1 MRMASKMKPEDFLMF
16 EGNQWALYKVDTDHF
31 SSWIY
36 HCCNPMAAK
45 FTGNRFLTWSELH
58 LYPGAAHCWKCQQL
72 VPEKLLGLWR
82 MHNFDSMADDRTGWK
97 DWTQL
102 KEYNIEQVYG

>member
-1 MRMASKMKPEDFLMF
+1 MRMASKMKPEEFLMF

-45 FTGNRFLTWSELH
+45 FTVSRFLTWSELRFEQG
-58 LYPGAAHCWKCQQL
+58 PKCWRCETPI
-72 VPEKLLGLWR
+72 PEKLLGLWQ
-82 MHNFDSMADDRTGWK
+82 MHNFDAMADDQVGWK
-97 DWTQL
+97 DWRQL
-102 KEYNIEQVYG
+102 QQYNIHLGTE